1 MDYHVEINYEADGE
15 QFVERLKEVSGCKN
29 QDDLAD
35 IMGVTPAYISKLKNK
50 GVLPSQQILI
60 DFAIKYNCSID
71 YLLGLTNDN
80 ESLNLT
86 EIFKELLLYCSLNN
100 MRKNVAQDYIEFH
113 DKGDNCSITVQK
125 DYYDL
130 SATIHAY
137 NSSRK
142 LFDKMDNDQIIKYIT
157 ETIYQNKID

>member
-1 MDYHVEINYEADGE
+1 MDYKLKIDTDFDKNLFIN
-15 QFVERLKEVSGCKN
+15 RLYKVSGSESHTKIAN
-29 QDDLAD
+29 DLG
-35 IMGVTPAYISKLKNK
+35 INKSNISKWENGTSTPKIKNLLKIA
-50 GVLPSQQILI
+50 QY
-60 DFAIKYNCSID
+60 YNCSID
-71 YLLGLTNDN
+71 YLLGLTSDN
-80 ESLNLT
+80 EALNLT
-86 EIFKELLLYCSLNN
+86 EIFKELLLYCSLND